1 MVLRRKRK
9 AGVKGKEEVP
19 VKRKFADN
27 FWNFIYSKFKFMGKL
42 ILHIFPDIP
51 QNIKSANIR
60 LYYEVYACFVGFLFL
75 VSLAVSVTT
84 ITSIIL
90 FITYINEL
98 IIATVVSFVLLPA
111 IMLVF
116 FGQVFPKAMAASRGA
131 SMDQEVPYAVAYLTI
146 MATGG
151 LSPHRAFERLS
162 GAKHVFR
169 RISYYASRFVVVVK
183 ALGKDP
189 ITAFDDL
196 ARRSPSDMFRD
207 LLLGYAA
214 TIRVGGDLYD
224 YLKRKVQGLF
234 MDLVSKMRI
243 AGDRMATI
251 LEAYLAIIIF
261 VMLAMDAIYL
271 INTSIPAVSI
281 SAFSGVTLF
290 LFSYILLP
298 FISGAIMYIADVLQ
312 YKEPWTEIR
321 PYIVY
326 LGISLPLIFIFSIE
340 MFLPFYLPKTHV
352 IYKTF
357 EPFVIVLSH
366 FGEVMNIDSA
376 FLSSIGLG
384 LALVIPTLPA
394 AIYEIIISREVK
406 GLTKGITSFLRDLVE
421 VRKTGLSPEK
431 CIIVLSARDYGRF
444 TKYLKDMSMRLSL
457 GFPLSKIYAL
467 LVSKI
472 RAWRAKVFLYILTD
486 AIEVGGGS
494 PETLESMAWFAE
506 MSEHVEKE
514 KASSMRTLM
523 VIPYIGAITVIV
535 SMVFLSVFMKTL
547 ALSVGTY
554 RNALM
559 LVMPATILNVYIMG
573 LVTGKIANGTVSSG
587 FKHAII
593 LSGLTLILLF
603 FSSIFEI
610 LTAPF
615 VAQV

>member
-1 MVLRRKRK
+1 VVLRRKNK
-9 AGVKGKEEVP
+9 LVKESETAAP
-19 VKRKFADN
+19 VKRKLSDD
-27 FWNFIYSKFKFMGKL
+27 FWNFIYSKFRFMGKA
-42 ILHIFPDIP
+42 ILYIFPNIP

-75 VSLAVSVTT
+75 VSLALSVTVIVST
-84 ITSIIL
+84 IL
-90 FITYINEL
+90 FVTYVNEL
-98 IIATVVSFVLLPA
+98 IIATVVFFVLLPA
-111 IMLVF
+111 LMLVF
-116 FGQVFPKAMAASRGA
+116 FGQLFPKAMAASRGA

-151 LSPHRAFERLS
+151 LSPHRAFERLA
-162 GAKHVFR
+162 GAKDVFR
-169 RISYYASRFVVVVK
+169 RISYYASRFIVVVK

-281 SAFSGVTLF
+281 PAFSGVTLF

-326 LGISLPLIFIFSIE
+326 FGISLPLMFIFSVE

-366 FGEVMNIDSA
+366 MGEVMNIDPA

-394 AIYEIIISREVK
+394 AIYEIIISREVR

-431 CIIVLSARDYGRF
+431 CIIVLSARDYGIFSKHLR
-444 TKYLKDMSMRLSL
+444 DMAMRLSL
-457 GFPLSKIYAL
+457 GFSLSRIYSL

-514 KASSMRTLM
+514 KAASMRTLM

-535 SMVFLSVFMKTL
+535 SMVFLAVFMKSL
-547 ALSVGTY
+547 ALSVGAY

-593 LSGLTLILLF
+593 LSGLTLVLLLI
-603 FSSIFEI
+603 SSVFEI

-615 VAQV
+615 VTQV

>member
-1 MVLRRKRK
+1 MVLRRKK
-9 AGVKGKEEVP
+9 KLVKGSETAAP
-19 VKRKFADN
+19 IKRKLSDD
-27 FWNFIYSKFKFMGKL
+27 FWNFIYSKFRFMGKV
-42 ILHIFPDIP
+42 ILYIFPNIP

-75 VSLAVSVTT
+75 VSLAVSVTVIVST
-84 ITSIIL
+84 IL
-90 FITYINEL
+90 FVTYVNEL
-98 IIATVVSFVLLPA
+98 IIATVVFFVLLPA
-111 IMLVF
+111 LMLVF
-116 FGQVFPKAMAASRGA
+116 FGQLFPKAMAASRGA

-151 LSPHRAFERLS
+151 LSPHRAFERLA
-162 GAKHVFR
+162 GAKDVFR
-169 RISYYASRFVVVVK
+169 RISYYASRFIVVVK

-281 SAFSGVTLF
+281 PAFSGVTLF

-326 LGISLPLIFIFSIE
+326 FGISLPLMFIFSVE

-366 FGEVMNIDSA
+366 MGEVMNIDPA

-394 AIYEIIISREVK
+394 AIYEIIISREVR

-431 CIIVLSARDYGRF
+431 CIIVLSARDYGIFSKHLR
-444 TKYLKDMSMRLSL
+444 DMAMRLSL
-457 GFPLSKIYAL
+457 GFSLSRIYSL

-514 KASSMRTLM
+514 KAASMRTLM
-523 VIPYIGAITVIV
+523 VIPYIGAITVII
-535 SMVFLSVFMKTL
+535 SMVFLAVFMKSL
-547 ALSVGTY
+547 ALSVGAY

-593 LSGLTLILLF
+593 LSGLTLILLLT
-603 FSSIFEI
+603 SSVFEI

-615 VAQV
+615 VTQV

>member
-1 MVLRRKRK
+1 VELRRKNK
-9 AGVKGKEEVP
+9 LVKESETAAP
-19 VKRKFADN
+19 VKRKLSDD
-27 FWNFIYSKFKFMGKL
+27 FWNFIYSKFRFMGKA
-42 ILHIFPDIP
+42 ILYIFPNIP

-75 VSLAVSVTT
+75 VSLAVSVTVIVST
-84 ITSIIL
+84 IL
-90 FITYINEL
+90 FVTYVNEL
-98 IIATVVSFVLLPA
+98 IIATVVFFVLLPA
-111 IMLVF
+111 LMLVF
-116 FGQVFPKAMAASRGA
+116 FGQLFPKAMAASRGA

-151 LSPHRAFERLS
+151 LSPHRAFERLA
-162 GAKHVFR
+162 GAKDVFR
-169 RISYYASRFVVVVK
+169 RISYYASRFIVVVK

-281 SAFSGVTLF
+281 PAFSGVTLF

-326 LGISLPLIFIFSIE
+326 FGISLPLMFIFSVE

-366 FGEVMNIDSA
+366 MGEVMNIDPA

-394 AIYEIIISREVK
+394 AIYEIIISREVR

-431 CIIVLSARDYGRF
+431 CIIVLSARDYGIFSKHLR
-444 TKYLKDMSMRLSL
+444 DMAMRLSL
-457 GFPLSKIYAL
+457 GFSLSRIYSL

-514 KASSMRTLM
+514 KAASMRTLM
-523 VIPYIGAITVIV
+523 VIPYIGAITVII
-535 SMVFLSVFMKTL
+535 SMVFLAVFMKSL
-547 ALSVGTY
+547 ALSVGAY

-593 LSGLTLILLF
+593 LSGLTLVLLLI
-603 FSSIFEI
+603 SSVFEI

-615 VAQV
+615 VTQV

>member
-1 MVLRRKRK
+1 L
-9 AGVKGKEEVP
+9 
-19 VKRKFADN
+19 
-27 FWNFIYSKFKFMGKL
+27 
-42 ILHIFPDIP
+42 
-51 QNIKSANIR
+51 
-60 LYYEVYACFVGFLFL
+60 FV
-75 VSLAVSVTT
+75 
-84 ITSIIL
+84 
-90 FITYINEL
+90 TYVNEL
-98 IIATVVSFVLLPA
+98 IIATVVFFVLLPA
-111 IMLVF
+111 LMLVF
-116 FGQVFPKAMAASRGA
+116 FGQLFPKAMAASRGA

-151 LSPHRAFERLS
+151 LSPHRAFERLA
-162 GAKHVFR
+162 GAKDVFR
-169 RISYYASRFVVVVK
+169 RISYYASRFIVVVK

-281 SAFSGVTLF
+281 PAFSGVTLF

-326 LGISLPLIFIFSIE
+326 FGISLPLMFIFSVE

-366 FGEVMNIDSA
+366 MGEVMNIDPA

-394 AIYEIIISREVK
+394 AIYEIIISREVR

-431 CIIVLSARDYGRF
+431 CIIVLSARDYGIFSKHLR
-444 TKYLKDMSMRLSL
+444 DMAMRLSL
-457 GFPLSKIYAL
+457 GFSLSRIYSL

-514 KASSMRTLM
+514 KAASMRTLM

-535 SMVFLSVFMKTL
+535 SMVFLAVFMKSL
-547 ALSVGTY
+547 ALSVGAY

-593 LSGLTLILLF
+593 LSGLTLVLLLI
-603 FSSIFEI
+603 SSVFEI

-615 VAQV
+615 VTQV

>member
-1 MVLRRKRK
+1 MELRRKNK
-9 AGVKGKEEVP
+9 LVKESETAAP
-19 VKRKFADN
+19 VKRKLSDD
-27 FWNFIYSKFKFMGKL
+27 FWNFIYSKFRFMGKA
-42 ILHIFPDIP
+42 ILYIFPNIP

-75 VSLAVSVTT
+75 VSLAVSVTVIVST
-84 ITSIIL
+84 IL
-90 FITYINEL
+90 FVTYVNEL
-98 IIATVVSFVLLPA
+98 IIATVVFFVLLPA
-111 IMLVF
+111 LMLVF
-116 FGQVFPKAMAASRGA
+116 FGQLFPKAMAASRGA

-151 LSPHRAFERLS
+151 LSPHRAFERLA
-162 GAKHVFR
+162 GAKDVFR
-169 RISYYASRFVVVVK
+169 RISYYASRFIVVVK

-281 SAFSGVTLF
+281 PAFSGVTLF

-326 LGISLPLIFIFSIE
+326 FGISLPLIFIFSVE

-366 FGEVMNIDSA
+366 MSEVMNIDPA

-394 AIYEIIISREVK
+394 AIYEIIISREVR

-431 CIIVLSARDYGRF
+431 CIIVLSARDYGIFSKHLR
-444 TKYLKDMSMRLSL
+444 DMAMRLSL
-457 GFPLSKIYAL
+457 GFSLSRIYSL

-514 KASSMRTLM
+514 KAASMRTLM
-523 VIPYIGAITVIV
+523 VIPYIGAITVII
-535 SMVFLSVFMKTL
+535 SMVFLAVFMKSL
-547 ALSVGTY
+547 ALSVGAY

-593 LSGLTLILLF
+593 LSGLTLVLLLI
-603 FSSIFEI
+603 SSVFEI

-615 VAQV
+615 VTQV

>member
-1 MVLRRKRK
+1 MVLRRKNK
-9 AGVKGKEEVP
+9 LAKEGEAIVP
-19 VKRKFADN
+19 VKRKLSDD
-27 FWNFIYSKFKFMGKL
+27 FWNFIYSKFRFMGRA
-42 ILHIFPDIP
+42 ILYIFPNIP

-75 VSLAVSVTT
+75 VSLVVSVAVIVST
-84 ITSIIL
+84 IL
-90 FITYINEL
+90 FVTYVNEL
-98 IIATVVSFVLLPA
+98 IIATVVFFVLLPA
-111 IMLVF
+111 IMLIF

-162 GAKHVFR
+162 GAKDVFR
-169 RISYYASRFVVVVK
+169 RISYYASRFIVVVK

-207 LLLGYAA
+207 FLLGYAT

-234 MDLVSKMRI
+234 MDLVSRMRI

-281 SAFSGVTLF
+281 PAFSGVTLF
-290 LFSYILLP
+290 LFSYVLLP
-298 FISGAIMYIADVLQ
+298 FISGAIMYIADILQ

-326 LGISLPLIFIFSIE
+326 FGISLPLMFIFSVE

-357 EPFVIVLSH
+357 EPFVIVLTH
-366 FGEVMNIDSA
+366 LGKVMSIDPA

-394 AIYEIIISREVK
+394 AIYEIVISREVK

-431 CIIVLSARDYGRF
+431 CIIVLSARDYGIFSKHLR
-444 TKYLKDMSMRLSL
+444 DMAMRLSL
-457 GFPLSKIYAL
+457 GFSLSRIYSL

-514 KASSMRTLM
+514 KAASMRTLM
-523 VIPYIGAITVIV
+523 VIPYIGAITVII
-535 SMVFLSVFMKTL
+535 SMVFLAVFMKSL
-547 ALSVGTY
+547 ALSVGAY

-559 LVMPATILNVYIMG
+559 LVMPATMLNVYIMG

-593 LSGLTLILLF
+593 LSGLTLVLLLI
-603 FSSIFEI
+603 SSVFEI

-615 VAQV
+615 VTQV